1 MHLSLSR
8 NSSRRDN
15 LVANKERRLSL
26 STKELAAMNIS
37 ARESLRLAELLTS
50 NDLAHQPGM
59 EDRQGSAIQRAHL
72 DLCSCT
78 RISTRL
84 LREERYQ
91 ESFGIS
97 NRPSPEHWSCP
108 IPRPLDL
115 PIVASRF
122 DVILSR
128 VFLSLP
134 RRGSSSG
141 FDAEFPRVR
150 QSVRIFRRRARLRR
164 HLSVHWPDR
173 MM

>member
-1 MHLSLSR
+1 MYAFVRFSR
-8 NSSRRDN
+8 NSSHRDN
-15 LVANKERRLSL
+15 LVANKERRRSLSL
-26 STKELAAMNIS
+26 STEELAAMNIS

-59 EDRQGSAIQRAHL
+59 EDRQRSAIQRAHL
-72 DLCSCT
+72 DSD
-78 RISTRL
+78 RDPRL
-84 LREERYQ
+84 LREQRYQ

-134 RRGSSSG
+134 RRALTRNS
-141 FDAEFPRVR
+141 
-150 QSVRIFRRRARLRR
+150 RAYA
-164 HLSVHWPDR
+164 SP
-173 MM
+173 